1 MDEYLILNNGVIV
14 RDAHCFDDGVNLFVY
29 ITGDAD
35 LMAMLAL
42 FSVPENTEVIKA
54 SRYGE
59 KATYEGYTVLYSM
72 SREYGNINLVMKKEM

>member
-1 MDEYLILNNGVIV
+1 MIE
-14 RDAHCFDDGVNLFVY
+14 
-29 ITGDAD
+29 
-35 LMAMLAL
+35 
-42 FSVPENTEVIKA
+42 A